1 MSGSTQPV
9 AQTWRAT
16 EPRYPPH
23 AISYPVQIARPHA
36 DVGLLE
42 YQHHSRDYTSHL
54 APASIIQPQRRRP
67 SLLSEFQPG
76 NERSQELH
84 LRPEAHSYLPDL
96 SKSEVEFI
104 ETKRPRLEVLQ
115 DPLLRHSPLLS
126 QSQHGPTEDLTKDR
140 GLAGKLEPV
149 SPVSP
154 AHATSELDLLPS
166 RLSKEELI
174 QNMDRVDRE
183 ITMVEQQISKLKKKQ
198 QQLEEE
204 AAKPPEPEKPV
215 SPPPIESKHRS
226 LVQIIYDENRKKAEA
241 AHRILEGL
249 GPQVELPLY
258 NQPSDTRQYH
268 ENIKINQA
276 MRKKLILYFKRRNHA
291 RKQWEQKFCQR
302 YDQLMEAW
310 EKKVERIENNPRR
323 RAKESKVREYY
334 EKQFPEIRKQRELQ
348 ERMQSR
354 VGQRGSG
361 LSMSAARSEHEVSE
375 IIDGLS
381 EQENLEKQMRQL
393 AVIPPMLYD
402 ADQQRIKFI
411 NMNGLMDDP
420 MKVYKDRQ
428 VMNMWSEQEKETFR
442 EKFMQHPKNFG
453 LIASF
458 LDRKTVAD
466 CVLYYYLTKKNENY
480 KSLVRRNYRRRGKNQ
495 QQQQMPRGSQEEKEE
510 KEKEKE
516 KETEKEEDKQE
527 AENDKE
533 ELIKEK
539 NDDTSGEDND
549 EKEAVTSKGRK
560 TANSQGRRKGRITR
574 SMANEANNEE
584 AAAPQHNAELASL
597 EMNESSRWTEEEM
610 ETAKKGLLE
619 HGRNW
624 SAIARMVGS
633 KTVSQCKNFYFNYKK
648 RQNLDEILQ
657 QHKLKMEKERNAR
670 RKKKKTPAT
679 QNEEV
684 PFPPVAE
691 DEEME
696 ASGMSGNEEEMAE
709 EAEVLQLSGNEL
721 PRVECGGPATVN
733 HSSDTESIPSPRTEA
748 KDGSESK
755 PKPATG
761 PGSEVGTGTSAKAE
775 DAATATAAAAPAA
788 AATTTAAPAAAAPA
802 GTTISTPAT
811 SPSPAP
817 AAAAAP
823 NNAATDPAQQ
833 APEGEP
839 QASAEAKAP
848 EDLVVDVVKTEDPA
862 SGGGEEPAKKEAAA
876 EDREEEQEEVGPEK
890 TTKGSQKKVEAGGG
904 GSAAEGTPKG
914 EKKEGGSKPGKGAGA
929 NPDSDSSATCS
940 ADEME
945 EQDTVDKNR
954 LLSPRPSLLNT
965 SSEARANA
973 SPQKPLD
980 LKQLKQR
987 AAAIPPI
994 QITKVLESP
1003 REDVTPSK
1011 PPQPQHLQPDGEPQ
1025 PNNSP
1030 RGKSRSPASGEKDEK
1045 PMHFPAF
1052 PEGQKLSGE
1061 QATAVCWPPALHY
1074 PVSSR
1079 DLIRTSPLADPAVFP
1094 YNPPGHPIPLTLHES
1109 SRPGLQ
1115 RMPGISNPPPLI
1127 SSTKP
1132 PVVLERPL
1140 ASIAQG
1146 VPIQLHTPY
1155 SEHAKVPVG
1164 AITMGLPLTMDPK
1177 KLVSFPGVKQEQ
1189 LSPRSQAN
1197 QPESLVIQTGQET
1210 SVLRGTALGSTP
1222 GGSITKGTPS
1232 GRAPPESPI
1241 TYRGSITH
1249 GTPADVLFKGTV
1261 SKLMGEDSPG
1271 QAEKVREDTLP
1282 KGHVIYEGKKGHVLS
1297 YDGGVTVAQCT
1308 KEDSRS
1314 SGIAHEASATKRTY
1328 DMMEGRLIR
1337 GLSGRDLSSTSIEGL
1352 MGRAI
1357 PAERHSPHHIKE
1369 QHHIRGSIT
1378 QGIPRSYVEAHE
1390 DYLRREAKQL
1400 KREST
1405 PPRDL
1410 VDTYKVR
1417 PLEGLAP
1424 LKMKAGHEG
1433 LVATVK
1439 EAGRSIHEIPREEL
1453 RHTPDLSMTR
1463 ALKEGSIT
1471 QGTPLKYDSSSSS
1484 GGAKKHDVRSII
1496 GSPGRTFHPVH
1507 PLDAM
1512 PDPRSL
1518 ERVCYEESLKG
1529 RSGSVASSG
1538 GSITR
1543 GAPVIV
1549 PELGKPRQSPLAYED
1564 HQAAHGAAFSG
1575 HLARG
1580 SPVST
1585 RESTPRQ
1592 QEGSLSSSK
1601 GSSQERKVGS
1611 TPREI
1616 ANSKSPHPT
1625 VPDHHHH
1632 PMSPYEHLLR
1642 GVGGVDLY
1650 RGHIP
1655 LAFDPT
1661 SIPRGIHLDAA
1672 TAAYYLP
1679 RHLAPNPTYPHLYPP
1694 YLIRGYPDATA
1705 MENRQ
1710 TIINDYI
1717 TSQQMHHNAAA
1728 ATAMA
1733 QRADMLR
1740 GLSPREPS
1748 LALNYAAGPRGIIDL
1763 SQVPHLPVLVPP
1775 APGTP
1780 AGSMDRLTYIP
1791 GAPQPF
1797 SSRHSSSPL
1806 SPGGPTHVTKP
1817 AGPSSSERERERERE
1832 REKSMLAAATTVE
1845 HAPIW
1850 RPGTEPS
1857 STRPSSHSHSH
1868 QHSPI
1873 SPRTQENVQQRPS
1886 VLHNT
1891 GMKGIISSVD
1901 SLTPSVLRSS
1911 SSSTT
1916 SPVRSSGFAPAPTCP
1931 LGGLDPYPG
1940 LIDPA
1945 ILQKEASRGRDS
1957 RTDNHLFGS
1966 KLPGRSALD
1975 RSSSPGKA
1983 PESRS
1988 AAASGSGSAHPP
2000 GRGQGKGHTSHLP
2013 AEQPHLAGAHD
2024 QHREK
2029 SQSKPFSVQELE
2041 LRVLGY
2047 HGGYSPDGIEAIS
2060 PVNSPSIVHDK
2071 GVKHLEGLDKGHGD
2085 PDLRS
2090 KQQGPLKLT
2099 EAAHLQR
2106 LRPLPDGQQ
2115 SPSQPMTSPA
2125 SVKGHQRVVTLA
2137 QHISE
2142 VITQDYTRH
2151 HPQQLNSHIQA
2162 PLYSFPGASCPV
2174 LDLRRTPGEA
2184 YLPPQDHGSG
2194 PRLSPHSEG
2203 GKRSP
2208 EQSKA
2213 SAVGTAE
2220 DCIEPI
2226 SPPEGMGESEHTR
2239 SAAYPMLYREGEQG
2253 EPRMGSKSPGNNSQP
2268 PAFFSKLTESTSAMV
2283 KSKKQEIIKKL
2294 STTNR
2299 NEPEYN
2305 IGQPG
2310 TEIFNMPAITGAGLI
2325 SCRSQSVQEHASTNM
2340 GLEAIIRKALMG
2352 KYDDQWEDRS
2362 PLSANAF
2369 NPLNAGASVPAALPI
2384 TAAEGRNDRPR
2395 ASPGGGGK
2403 PKMAARPNSRKAKS
2417 PAPGLSSGE
2426 RPPSV
2431 SSVHSEGDCNRRT
2444 PLTNRVWEDRP
2455 SSAGSTPFPYNPLT
2469 MRLPTSVVTAPQP
2482 TALPQGGSTSQHHTW
2497 DEEPKP
2503 LLCSQY
2509 ETLSD
2514 SE

>member
-23 AISYPVQIARPHA
+23 GIPYPVQLARPHA
-36 DVGLLE
+36 EVGLLE
-42 YQHHSRDYTSHL
+42 YQHHPRDYTSHL
-54 APASIIQPQRRRP
+54 SPGSIIQPQRRRP

-84 LRPEAHSYLPDL
+84 LRPESHTYLPEL
-96 SKSEVEFI
+96 GKSEVEFI
-104 ETKRPRLEVLQ
+104 ESKRPRLELLP
-115 DPLLRHSPLLS
+115 DPLLRPAPLLAAGQPGGS
-126 QSQHGPTEDLTKDR
+126 EDLSKDR
-140 GLAGKLEPV
+140 SLTGKLEPV
-149 SPVSP
+149 SPPSP
-154 AHATSELDLLPS
+154 PHADPELELVPP

-458 LDRKTVAD
+458 LERKTVAE

-480 KSLVRRNYRRRGKNQ
+480 KSLVRRSYRRRGKSQQQQQ
-495 QQQQMPRGSQEEKEE
+495 QQQQMPRSNQEEKDE
-510 KEKEKE
+510 KEKEA
-516 KETEKEEDKQE
+516 EKEEEKPD

-539 NDDTSGEDND
+539 TDDTSGEDND
-549 EKEAVTSKGRK
+549 EKEAVASKGRK

-574 SMANEANNEE
+574 SMANEANSEE
-584 AAAPQHNAELASL
+584 AATPQQSAELASM

-670 RKKKKTPAT
+670 RKKKKVPAAAS
-679 QNEEV
+679 EEAA
-684 PFPPVAE
+684 FPPVAE

-696 ASGMSGNEEEMAE
+696 ASGVSGNEEEMAE
-709 EAEVLQLSGNEL
+709 ETEASHASGNEA
-721 PRVECGGPATVN
+721 PRGECSGPAAVN
-733 HSSDTESIPSPRTEA
+733 NSSDTESVPSPRTEA
-748 KDGSESK
+748 SKDTGQNG
-755 PKPATG
+755 PKPTPAPG
-761 PGSEVGTGTSAKAE
+761 PDAPPAE
-775 DAATATAAAAPAA
+775 PPTPPPEDTPAPTEPAAAPE
-788 AATTTAAPAAAAPA
+788 ATGLPTPPPA
-802 GTTISTPAT
+802 
-811 SPSPAP
+811 SPSPTAP
-817 AAAAAP
+817 PPLVPKEEKEEEAAV
-823 NNAATDPAQQ
+823 ATPVEEGEEQKPPV
-833 APEGEP
+833 APELALDVGKIEDSGEAP
-839 QASAEAKAP
+839 PTELAESGCKEEPAEEGGPDKARGGAGASAEAAP
-848 EDLVVDVVKTEDPA
+848 EGALKTE
-862 SGGGEEPAKKEAAA
+862 S
-876 EDREEEQEEVGPEK
+876 
-890 TTKGSQKKVEAGGG
+890 
-904 GSAAEGTPKG
+904 
-914 EKKEGGSKPGKGAGA
+914 KEGGGPAAKAPAAKGSGA
-929 NPDSDSSATCS
+929 PQDSDSSATCS
-940 ADEME
+940 ADEVDE
-945 EQDTVDKNR
+945 PEAGDKNR
-954 LLSPRPSLLNT
+954 LLSPRPSLLTPTND
-965 SSEARANA
+965 ARASA

-994 QITKVLESP
+994 QVTKVHEPP
-1003 REDVTPSK
+1003 REDAAPKPAPPAPLPS
-1011 PPQPQHLQPDGEPQ
+1011 QHLQPDSDTPQ
-1025 PNNSP
+1025 QPSSSP
-1030 RGKSRSPASGEKDEK
+1030 RGKSRSPAPPAEKEAEK
-1045 PMHFPAF
+1045 PVFFAA
-1052 PEGQKLSGE
+1052 EGQKLPAEPLCWASGLPFPVPSRE
-1061 QATAVCWPPALHY
+1061 VIKASPHAPDPSAFSYAPA
-1074 PVSSR
+1074 
-1079 DLIRTSPLADPAVFP
+1079 
-1094 YNPPGHPIPLTLHES
+1094 GHPLPLGLHDS
-1109 SRPGLQ
+1109 ARPVLP
-1115 RMPGISNPPPLI
+1115 RPPTISNPPPLI
-1127 SSTKP
+1127 SSTKHP
-1132 PVVLERPL
+1132 SVLERPL
-1140 ASIAQG
+1140 GFIPQSG
-1146 VPIQLHTPY
+1146 TMQLHVPY
-1155 SEHAKVPVG
+1155 SEHAKAPVG
-1164 AITMGLPLTMDPK
+1164 PATMGLPLAMDPK
-1177 KLVSFPGVKQEQ
+1177 KLVPFSGVKQEQ
-1189 LSPRSQAN
+1189 LSPRGQAGP
-1197 QPESLVIQTGQET
+1197 PESLGVPTAQET
-1210 SVLRGTALGSTP
+1210 SVLRGTSLGAVP
-1222 GGSITKGTPS
+1222 GGSITKGIPS
-1232 GRAPPESPI
+1232 TRVPSESPI

-1249 GTPADVLFKGTV
+1249 GTPADVLYKGAITRIV
-1261 SKLMGEDSPG
+1261 GEDSPSRLDRS
-1271 QAEKVREDTLP
+1271 REDGLP

-1297 YDGGVTVAQCT
+1297 YEGGMSVSQCS
-1308 KEDSRS
+1308 KEDGRS
-1314 SGIAHEASATKRTY
+1314 SSGPAHETTAPKRTY
-1328 DMMEGRLIR
+1328 DMMEGRVSRAI
-1337 GLSGRDLSSTSIEGL
+1337 SSASIEGL

-1357 PAERHSPHHIKE
+1357 PAERHSPHHLKE
-1369 QHHIRGSIT
+1369 QPHIRGSIT
-1378 QGIPRSYVEAHE
+1378 QGIPRSYVEAQE
-1390 DYLRREAKQL
+1390 DYLRREAKLL
-1400 KREST
+1400 KREGT
-1405 PPRDL
+1405 PPPPPPPPRDL
-1410 VDTYKVR
+1410 AEAYKTR
-1417 PLEGLAP
+1417 PLEALGP
-1424 LKMKAGHEG
+1424 LKLKPAHEG

-1453 RHTPDLSMTR
+1453 RRTPELPLAPR
-1463 ALKEGSIT
+1463 PLKEGSIT
-1471 QGTPLKYDSSSSS
+1471 QGTPLKYDTGASSAGS
-1484 GGAKKHDVRSII
+1484 KKHDVRSII
-1496 GSPGRTFHPVH
+1496 GSPGRTFPPVH
-1507 PLDAM
+1507 PLDVMA
-1512 PDPRSL
+1512 DARAL
-1518 ERVCYEESLKG
+1518 ERACYEETLKG
-1529 RSGSVASSG
+1529 RPGAVSSSG

-1549 PELGKPRQSPLAYED
+1549 PELGKPRQSPLTYED
-1564 HQAAHGAAFSG
+1564 HGAPFTG
-1575 HLARG
+1575 HLPRG
-1580 SPVST
+1580 SPVTT
-1585 RESTPRQ
+1585 REPTPRL

-1601 GSSQERKVGS
+1601 ASQDRKLTS

-1616 ANSKSPHPT
+1616 AKSPHSA
-1625 VPDHHHH
+1625 VPEHH
-1632 PMSPYEHLLR
+1632 PHPISPYEHLLR
-1642 GVGGVDLY
+1642 GVSGVDLY
-1650 RGHIP
+1650 RSHIP
-1655 LAFDPT
+1655 LAFDPA
-1661 SIPRGIHLDAA
+1661 IPRGIPLDAA
-1672 TAAYYLP
+1672 AAYYLP
-1679 RHLAPNPTYPHLYPP
+1679 RHLAPSPTYSHLYPP
-1694 YLIRGYPDATA
+1694 YLIRGYPDTA
-1705 MENRQ
+1705 ALENRQ

-1728 ATAMA
+1728 AMA
-1733 QRADMLR
+1733 QRADVLR
-1740 GLSPREPS
+1740 GLSPRESS

-1775 APGTP
+1775 TPGTP
-1780 AGSMDRLTYIP
+1780 ATAMDRLAYLPT
-1791 GAPQPF
+1791 APQHF
-1797 SSRHSSSPL
+1797 GRLSSSPL
-1806 SPGGPTHVTKP
+1806 SPGGPTHLTKP
-1817 AGPSSSERERERERE
+1817 TATSSSERERDRERDRERE
-1832 REKSMLAAATTVE
+1832 REKSILSSATTVE

-1850 RPGTEPS
+1850 RPGTEQS
-1857 STRPSSHSHSH
+1857 SGGGGSSRPASHSH

-1873 SPRTQENVQQRPS
+1873 SPRTQDAIQQRPS

-1891 GMKGIISSVD
+1891 GMKGIITSVEP
-1901 SLTPSVLRSS
+1901 STPTVLRWAR
-1911 SSSTT
+1911 STSAS
-1916 SPVRSSGFAPAPTCP
+1916 SPVRPAATFPPAAHCP
-1931 LGGLDPYPG
+1931 LGGALDGVYPA
-1940 LIDPA
+1940 LAEPV
-1945 ILQKEASRGRDS
+1945 LLSKEAPRVARPERLRADAGHAFLTKPPAR
-1957 RTDNHLFGS
+1957 
-1966 KLPGRSALD
+1966 PALEPA
-1975 RSSSPGKA
+1975 SSPGKA
-1983 PESRS
+1983 AEPRPLAPPGPGHSAIARAPAKSLAPHHASPDPPAPPAS
-1988 AAASGSGSAHPP
+1988 AADP
-2000 GRGQGKGHTSHLP
+2000 
-2013 AEQPHLAGAHD
+2013 
-2024 QHREK
+2024 HREK
-2029 SQSKPFSVQELE
+2029 TQSKPFSIQELE
-2041 LRVLGY
+2041 LRSLGF
-2047 HGGYSPDGIEAIS
+2047 HGGSYSPDGVEPVS
-2060 PVNSPSIVHDK
+2060 PVTSPSHDK
-2071 GVKHLEGLDKGHGD
+2071 GLPKHLEELDKSHLEGE
-2085 PDLRS
+2085 LRH
-2090 KQQGPLKLT
+2090 KQSGPGKLGG
-2099 EAAHLQR
+2099 EAAHLPH
-2106 LRPLPDGQQ
+2106 LRPLPE
-2115 SPSQPMTSPA
+2115 SQPSSSPLLQA
-2125 SVKGHQRVVTLA
+2125 APGVKGHQRVVTLA

-2151 HPQQLNSHIQA
+2151 HPQQLNTPLSA

-2174 LDLRRTPGEA
+2174 LDLRRPPGDL
-2184 YLPPQDHGSG
+2184 YLPPPDHGAPARG
-2194 PRLSPHSEG
+2194 SPHSEG

-2208 EQSKA
+2208 EPSKT
-2213 SAVGTAE
+2213 SALGSSE
-2220 DCIEPI
+2220 DGIEPV
-2226 SPPEGMGESEHTR
+2226 SPPEGLAEPGHPR
-2239 SAAYPMLYREGEQG
+2239 SAMYPLLYRDG
-2253 EPRMGSKSPGNNSQP
+2253 EPAEPSRMGSKSPGNTSQP
-2268 PAFFSKLTESTSAMV
+2268 PAFFSKLTESNSAMV
-2283 KSKKQEIIKKL
+2283 KSKKQEINKKL
-2294 STTNR
+2294 NTHNR

-2310 TEIFNMPAITGAGLI
+2310 TEIFNMPAITGAGLMT
-2325 SCRSQSVQEHASTNM
+2325 CRSQAVQEHASTNM

-2352 KYDDQWEDRS
+2352 KYDQWEEH

-2369 NPLNAGASVPAALPI
+2369 NPLSAGASLPAAMPI
-2384 TAAEGRNDRPR
+2384 TAADGRSEH
-2395 ASPGGGGK
+2395 ALTSPGGGGK
-2403 PKMAARPNSRKAKS
+2403 AKVSGRPSSRKAKS
-2417 PAPGLSSGE
+2417 PAPGLAPGD

-2444 PLTNRVWEDRP
+2444 PLTSRVWEDRP
-2455 SSAGSTPFPYNPLT
+2455 SSAGSTPFPYNPLI
-2469 MRLPTSVVTAPQP
+2469 MRLQAGVMASPPP
-2482 TALPQGGSTSQHHTW
+2482 PGLPAGSGPLAGPHHAW